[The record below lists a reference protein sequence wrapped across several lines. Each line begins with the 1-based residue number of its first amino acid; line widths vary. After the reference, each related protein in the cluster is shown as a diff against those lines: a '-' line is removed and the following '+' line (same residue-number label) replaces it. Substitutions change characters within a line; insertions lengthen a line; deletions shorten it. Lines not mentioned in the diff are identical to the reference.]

1 MLHYKCV
8 IPKKLQGM
16 TNIVGLTFSV
26 GDTTPRFI
34 INIEQD
40 N

>member
-1 MLHYKCV
+1 
-8 IPKKLQGM
+8 M

-26 GDTTPRFI
+26 GLIFSAGDTTPRFTI
-34 INIEQD
+34 AIEQD